1 MIDRLTAALADRY
14 AVLHELGRGGM
25 ATVNLARDVRHARQ
39 VAIKVLHPELAA
51 VLGAERF
58 LAEIKTT
65 ANLQHPHILPLFDS
79 GSADGQLFYVMP
91 FVEGETLRARLDRET
106 QLPIADA
113 VQLAREVAD
122 ALQYAHARGVVHR
135 DIKPEN
141 ILLQDG
147 HALVAD
153 FGIALAVQS
162 AAGQRMTQTGLSL
175 GTPQYMAPE
184 QAMGEKAVD
193 GRADIYA
200 LGAVTYEMLAG
211 EPPFTGPTPQAI
223 VARVVTTEAPALD
236 SIRKTVPA
244 HIADAVHRALN
255 KLPADRFA
263 DAKAFTVALTT
274 AAAEPA
280 PASRHATGYPPARSG
295 LGPRIAWLAATL
307 GLGLLAGW
315 VIARSVGR
323 WSTPSGYPLT
333 ITAIEQPTGSLLAQR
348 RSIALT
354 PDGRRLAFVAS
365 QPDGTRELWVRR
377 LDDPTP
383 TPVAGTRNAQ
393 VPFWSPDSRTIG
405 YFVDGF
411 LVVRDGNG
419 AVRQLC
425 PAVEPTSADWGR
437 TNVIVFAHRLG
448 ISTVS
453 GDGGTCQLVVPR
465 GTGTLPKAAMLPD
478 GERFVYTF
486 READSLR
493 VARLDGTALAT
504 LPLYARDL
512 QLAPPNWLALANEQ
526 DSRTLDIQEM
536 DWTSLTPRGPRTQVV
551 SDVRSAGGEFTLG
564 FGGDAMVYLPGSI
577 DLPFLEYDAT
587 GVLRDSVRI
596 TGTWTLD
603 VHQFGPGVVTVAVG
617 GNLGG
622 LWLYDLDSDRETRLS
637 VRDSG
642 GPERRML
649 GATYPL
655 FNRDGS
661 RLLYMVLRRTYC
673 DIILRDLATDIERP
687 IARTTRAGVCPKLLD
702 WSPDE
707 REVLAEGDSVLRII
721 PLDGSA
727 PRVALARPGRVSEAR
742 ISPDRR
748 TIAYSSDESGRAEI
762 YLRGIDGGSSTRIS
776 NAGGRWPRWGAS
788 NGLLYFL
795 TPDGHVM
802 VTSPSPNPM
811 ARAPEPRVLF
821 RVSSAR
827 QGVFDD
833 RATGFS
839 MVGNGERFF
848 LRQSPAAAALRL
860 VRPWTHL
867 LRRADSARM
876 VTTP

>member
-25 ATVNLARDVRHARQ
+25 ATVYLARDVRHARQ

-141 ILLQDG
+141 ILLQGG

-162 AAGQRMTQTGLSL
+162 AGGQRMTQTGLSL

-223 VARVVTTEAPALD
+223 VARVLTTEAPALD
-236 SIRKTVPA
+236 SIRTTVPA
-244 HIADAVHRALN
+244 HIADTVHRALN
-255 KLPADRFA
+255 KLPADRFT
-263 DAKAFTVALTT
+263 DAKAFSAALT
-274 AAAEPA
+274 AAGAVPA
-280 PASRHATGYPPARSG
+280 PGSSHATRHRPDRSG
-295 LGPRIAWLAATL
+295 AGRPIGWLAATL
-307 GLGLLAGW
+307 SLGLLAGW
-315 VIARSVGR
+315 ALSRAVGPA
-323 WSTPSGYPLT
+323 PSDYPLT
-333 ITAIEQPTGSLLAQR
+333 ITAIEPPPGSILTQR

-354 PDGRRLAFVAS
+354 PDAERLAFLAS
-365 QPDGTRELWVRR
+365 LPDGTRELWVRR

-383 TPVAGTRNAQ
+383 TPVADTKNAQ

-405 YFVDGF
+405 FFIDGF
-411 LVVRDGNG
+411 LVVRDANG
-419 AVRQLC
+419 ARRQLC
-425 PAVEPTSADWGR
+425 PAVDPTSADWGR
-437 TNVIVFAHRLG
+437 KNIIVFAHRLG

-453 GDGGTCQLVVPR
+453 GDGGPCQLVIPR
-465 GTGTLPKAAMLPD
+465 GPGTLPKAAMLPD
-478 GERFVYTF
+478 GDRFVYTF
-486 READSLR
+486 RDTDSVR
-493 VARLDGTALAT
+493 VARLDGTLLAT
-504 LPLYARDL
+504 LPFHARDV
-512 QLAPPNWLALANEQ
+512 QVAPPHWLALSNEQ
-526 DSRTLDIQEM
+526 DSRALNFQEM
-536 DWTSLTPRGPRTQVV
+536 DWTSLTPRGPQTQVLN
-551 SDVRSAGGEFTLG
+551 DVRSAGGEFTLG
-564 FGGDAMVYLPGSI
+564 FGGDAMVYLPGSL
-577 DLPFLEYDAT
+577 DLPFLEYDAN

-596 TGTWTLD
+596 SGTWTLD
-603 VHQFGPGVVTVAVG
+603 VHQFGPGVVKVAVG
-617 GNLGG
+617 GSLGG

-673 DIILRDLATDIERP
+673 DIILRDLATDAERF
-687 IARTTRAGVCPKLLD
+687 IARTNRAGVCPKLLD

-721 PLDGSA
+721 PLDGSL
-727 PRVALARPGRVSEAR
+727 PRVALARPGRLLEAR

-748 TIAYSSDESGRAEI
+748 TLAYSSDESGRAEV
-762 YLRGIDGGSSTRIS
+762 YLRVIEGGSPIRIS
-776 NAGGRWPRWGAS
+776 TSGGRWPRWGAS

-802 VTSPSPNPM
+802 VTEPSLNT
-811 ARAPEPRVLF
+811 ATRVPEPRVLF
-821 RVSSAR
+821 RVSSAG

-833 RATGFS
+833 RGTGFS
-839 MVGNGERFF
+839 MLGNGERFF
-848 LRQSPAAAALRL
+848 VRRSPAAAALRL

-867 LRRADSARM
+867 LRRAESARM
-876 VTTP
+876 VTTR